1 MLLDKKMSLLEKRTL
16 LSNKLSKLYTEN
28 LALVK
33 DNEKLMKDNLKLN
46 TNIREMNPGF
56 TSNTS
61 NSFPMITEIQIKIN
75 DYIKIICQDVF
86 FDLLL
91 PSEIN
96 IKGIILFYKT
106 FFQKIEE
113 VIQNYFSPLESQI
126 KETLKITDQW
136 KPIANV
142 LKKTYQYNWK
152 AIYSNIEKNINFVKI
167 LKDLKKNLF
176 SKDNLDD
183 DIDKNILEFAHKTYE
198 IVFMCYICDPE
209 IFIDVNQMGNY
220 VYFNSVTHDPIDG
233 FIKPTQSSFIILP
246 AFYKGLIPSKNTMI
260 VKSQVIAEDYFPIH

>member
-1 MLLDKKMSLLEKRTL
+1 MLLDKKMSLLEKKNL
-16 LSNKLSKLYTEN
+16 LSNKLAKLLSEN
-28 LALVK
+28 QELEGE
-33 DNEKLMKDNLKLN
+33 NQKLLKKNLEL
-46 TNIREMNPGF
+46 TANIREMNPGF

-96 IKGIILFYKT
+96 IKGIILFYRT
-106 FFQKIEE
+106 FFQEIEE
-113 VIQNYFSPLESQI
+113 EVHNYFSPLESQI
-126 KETLKITDQW
+126 KETLKITDQM

-152 AIYSNIEKNINFVKI
+152 AIYSNIEKNINFRII
-167 LKDLKKNLF
+167 LKNLKKKIF
-176 SKDNLDD
+176 SQDNIDD
-183 DIDKNILEFAHKTYE
+183 DIDKSIIEFAHKTYE

-209 IFIDVNQMGNY
+209 IFIDVKQMGNP
-220 VYFNSVTHDPIDG
+220 VLFNSVTHDPIDG
-233 FIKPTQSSFIILP
+233 FIKPAQRSYIILP
-246 AFYKGLIPSKNTMI
+246 AFYKGLISSKNTMV
-260 VKSQVIAEDYFPIH
+260 VKSQVIAEDYFGIH